1 MPSKLYCCK
10 LDKYFE
16 TEDDQKVYLKNK
28 EKKRVKIIYWRKN
41 FKYDINEEDYEDF
54 NKISKFAKKLYPI
67 HDFLLTYKPN
77 SYKPK
82 NRNELDFYANNKK
95 ILDKAEPYLNYI
107 KTLQRI

>member
-16 TEDDQKVYLKNK
+16 SEEEQKKFMK
-28 EKKRVKIIYWRKN
+28 EKERKRVKLIYWKKN
-41 FKYDINEEDYEDF
+41 FKYKINDEDF
-54 NKISKFAKKLYPI
+54 EDFSKISKFAKKLYDI

-82 NRNELDFYANNKK
+82 NREELEFYTKNKK
-95 ILDKAEPYLNYI
+95 IIDKAEPHLNYI